1 MTTTWNL
8 SDADIE
14 RAMTVIRP
22 DTDIADR
29 RGAFAE
35 AAWSFLTEPG
45 DRIAGALIRN
55 WGAEV
60 ALSRVLNR
68 PAASTLASDE
78 VTAREVGEALAR
90 WEPRMDAAALFRSLT
105 TATSLGA
112 RVVRTSDPHWPDGL
126 NDLGDHGPRVVWCR
140 GDVDALPQRDRAIA
154 VVGARAST
162 GYGEHVAMDFAA
174 GLTSRGYTVVS
185 GGAYGIDGMAHRA
198 VLACGGTTVAV
209 LAGGIDQL
217 YPAGHDELLRRIIT
231 SGAVVSEVSPGG
243 APTRWRFL
251 QRNRLIA
258 AMAGATVVIEA
269 GYRSGSLNT
278 ATHARDLDRPI
289 GVVPGPVTSGASAGC
304 HRLLRTNPATT
315 LVTSVADV
323 VELLTDE
330 TVGGGFD
337 SRDSDTVMRIL
348 DSLSSTKPRTV
359 ADIAAKSGIEVTT
372 VTATLGSLEA
382 EGRVGREE
390 AGWVRQS
397 REPRS
402 VERADRN

>member
-1 MTTTWNL
+1 MSSTWNL
-8 SDADIE
+8 SDTDVD
-14 RAMTVIRP
+14 RAMSTLRP
-22 DTDIADR
+22 ETDTADR
-29 RGAFAE
+29 RAAFAE
-35 AAWSFLTEPG
+35 AAWAFLTEPG
-45 DRIAGALIRN
+45 DRIAGALIRT
-55 WGAEV
+55 WGAAES
-60 ALSRVLNR
+60 LSRILAR
-68 PAASTLASDE
+68 PAASTMANDE
-78 VTAREVGEALAR
+78 VTAGDAAEALAR
-90 WEPRMDAAALFRSLT
+90 WEPRMDAAALFRSLS

-112 RVVRTSDPHWPDGL
+112 RVVRNVDEHWPDGL
-126 NDLGDHGPRVVWCR
+126 DDLGDHGPRVLWCR
-140 GDVDALPQRDRAIA
+140 GDVAALPRRERAVAI
-154 VVGARAST
+154 VGARAST

-217 YPAGHDELLRRIIT
+217 YPAGHDELLRRIIA

-258 AMAGATVVIEA
+258 AMAGVTVVIEA

-315 LVTSVADV
+315 LVTSVGDV
-323 VELLTDE
+323 VELMTNESSE
-330 TVGGGFD
+330 TGFGA
-337 SRDSDTVMRIL
+337 RDSDIVTRVL
-348 DSLSSTKPRTV
+348 DSLGTGAPRSIVVV
-359 ADIAAKSGIEVTT
+359 AARAGMSIPEVTS
-372 VTATLGSLEA
+372 TLGSLEA
-382 EGRVGREE
+382 EGRVTRD
-390 AGWVRQS
+390 ASGWVRQS
-397 REPRS
+397 ANPT
-402 VERADRN
+402 